1 MCVVEKDMV
10 AKATMQGYLVGTV
23 TASCRRSVRTGCG
36 WNEVGGSEAPQ
47 ECASEILEVPPGQ
60 NLFLQGY
67 SDPAVPA
74 CL

>member
-1 MCVVEKDMV
+1 MCVVEKDVV
-10 AKATMQGYLVGTV
+10 AKATMQDHLEGTV

-47 ECASEILEVPPGQ
+47 QCASEILEVPPGQ
-60 NLFLQGY
+60 NLSLRGY
-67 SDPAVPA
+67 SYPAVPA